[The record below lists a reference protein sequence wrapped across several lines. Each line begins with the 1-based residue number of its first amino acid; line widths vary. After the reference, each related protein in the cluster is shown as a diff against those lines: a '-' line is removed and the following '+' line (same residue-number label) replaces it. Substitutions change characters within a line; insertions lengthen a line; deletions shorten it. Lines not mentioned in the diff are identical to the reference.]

1 VITRVGNRWV
11 VLTVSVLLLGSLVVA
26 VFIGAKWF

>member
-11 VLTVSVLLLGSLVVA
+11 VLGVTVVLLGSMVVA
-26 VFIGAKWF
+26 VFVGTRWF

>member
-11 VLTVSVLLLGSLVVA
+11 VVGVTVVLVGSMVVA
-26 VFIGAKWF
+26 VFIGTRWF

>member
-1 VITRVGNRWV
+1 VASRWV

-26 VFIGAKWF
+26 VFLGVRWF